1 MFQGGWWYG
10 NCHDANLNGWY
21 LGGAHR
27 YISSYFYKYYFC
39 LTLNVR
45 SFADGINWY
54 TWTGYNYSL
63 KKTVMKMRPQ
73 VNGPIDVGYGNYI
86 LTAPADRQGRKRK
99 QQDGNNTDT
108 DNDKKQQDKESN
120 MRSERKLKMFEDKL
134 LPDGTYDVSDLLS
147 TSNTLTNPNAN
158 KAKKTEL

>member
-1 MFQGGWWYG
+1 MNMDQILIFNHQGGWWYG

-27 YISSYFYKYYFC
+27 
-39 LTLNVR
+39 

-63 KKTVMKMRPQ
+63 KKTVIKMRPQ

-86 LTAPADRQGRKRK
+86 LTAPREGRK
-99 QQDGNNTDT
+99 
-108 DNDKKQQDKESN
+108 KKQKSN
-120 MRSERKLKMFEDKL
+120 KSTKSERKSSNDDTTETENDTSNMKSERKQKSLNVKMMPNGKW
-134 LPDGTYDVSDLLS
+134 DVSELLS
-147 TSNTLTNPNAN
+147 SSNTLTNPSNE
-158 KAKKTEL
+158 KYKKSEL